1 MTFFYDL
8 NKRLANL
15 SQKQTL
21 AEGAVAER
29 ATGDYSATKARAG
42 KDIGK
47 PGKNFSKIAADAGK
61 RYGSKAAGERVA
73 GAELNKLRHPKEG
86 MDEAVRGLTVGKA
99 GIRPPVNQ
107 AERDIIAKQF
117 KQTRATNRAD
127 TTTTGYGN
135 RVAPQGGR
143 ASAGNTGSLAVRTE
157 PTYHGQETPVVYKD
171 TYYQDAKHT
180 NDRTG
185 KLMMK
190 PSQGKGVAGQPGV
203 TEADMDEAIR
213 IMAKP
218 EGSQVTRG
226 TAAYVPKNSIA
237 GKTPQGQAHRDATAA
252 MAKSARAAGGKL
264 AMNKTTDVTGKRV
277 PGGYDAM
284 AKGVTPYRSSV
295 EEADMEEGNDFTG
308 ARLAA
313 IKANKPTFTVGGKT
327 YKVTGDTSDEKMME
341 DFDEGGKKQM
351 TDEGAGQFYV
361 YHKVKGDRAGGADYD
376 LLKTFPDKS
385 SAMSFAQTYN
395 NKISADKKNFH
406 SAVVRTKSV
415 KKDMDEGWDEMER
428 DVKRRLSTPKVG
440 DVKRGARHD
449 IETTATGVR
458 ATRRHDDDEADEQPT
473 GEKRGRGR
481 PKSAGGPRQER
492 TTAKSRKTDRTAY
505 TKKKTNEEGFMPG
518 ATDADAGEY
527 GYEGDM
533 AKDQIHTIVRHAKD
547 LEKILSNREDL
558 PEWVQSKLAKIEG
571 MMTAVDDYMQ
581 TQHERG
587 SEMDQGID
595 LEEESTDTRD
605 NRAERAGKRVTKDL
619 EYDMK
624 HKGKDD
630 AKAERAGR
638 KVTKDIEYDEKKKE
652 KKVAETTSS
661 GSVATGGAAPKASK
675 GSMQVGKG
683 IYDSLN
689 REVENMIAES
699 MSVNVSMTRDD
710 NGAHKNIT
718 VTADDEDAEALAQLL
733 RSAGLGGGMSHD
745 HGHEEPC
752 PDCGSTDC
760 GCDEGMAE
768 AYGDTN
774 ASQNKPNWPTDTE
787 YSDDAMQYSGGLN
800 KPKTDVAGDGQS
812 TVPVTAVHT
821 QEEDELRR
829 LREMAGIA
837 QQRLMPWERTMKEE
851 AVAEDELEEGLKDKL
866 AAAALAGSMALGA
879 GGAHAGTPGNQ
890 DTSSAP
896 QAAGQ
901 TVGSMAQAQ
910 RTNYQLRSMINTVKD
925 LKQQNRLDPGF
936 EKDYNQMQTVSTTGS
951 PDSKVAADFANAK
964 MLKQLFQKYN
974 MTLPYVQEGV
984 AEGVVDTVK
993 GAVKKGLEKLGHG
1006 SDEEMRKDL
1015 QKKMGVPVTGEKPKD
1030 DKKMQES
1037 LMQEFANFKI

>member
-1 MTFFYDL
+1 LQISSVHPAQQQAPTQEDNIMTFFYDL

-15 SQKQTL
+15 SQQQTL
-21 AEGAVAER
+21 TEGAVAER

-73 GAELNKLRHPKEG
+73 GAVLNKLRHPSEG
-86 MDEAVRGLTVGKA
+86 
-99 GIRPPVNQ
+99 
-107 AERDIIAKQF
+107 
-117 KQTRATNRAD
+117 
-127 TTTTGYGN
+127 
-135 RVAPQGGR
+135 
-143 ASAGNTGSLAVRTE
+143 
-157 PTYHGQETPVVYKD
+157 
-171 TYYQDAKHT
+171 
-180 NDRTG
+180 
-185 KLMMK
+185 
-190 PSQGKGVAGQPGV
+190 
-203 TEADMDEAIR
+203 MDEAIR

-264 AMNKTTDVTGKRV
+264 AIDKTTDTTGTTGPSTR
-277 PGGYDAM
+277 DAL

-295 EEADMEEGNDFTG
+295 EEAEMEEGNDFTK
-308 ARLAA
+308 ARLDA

-341 DFDEGGKKQM
+341 DFDDMIK
-351 TDEGAGQFYV
+351 D
-361 YHKVKGDRAGGADYD
+361 
-376 LLKTFPDKS
+376 
-385 SAMSFAQTYN
+385 
-395 NKISADKKNFH
+395 
-406 SAVVRTKSV
+406 V
-415 KKDMDEGWDEMER
+415 KKRMGPR
-428 DVKRRLSTPKVG
+428 VG
-440 DVKRGARHD
+440 DVRRGAHHD
-449 IETTATGVR
+449 IETTATGIR
-458 ATRRHDDDEADEQPT
+458 ATRRHDDEADEQPT
-473 GEKRGRGR
+473 GEKRKAGR
-481 PKSAGGPRQER
+481 PKGADKGPER
-492 TTAKSRKTDRTAY
+492 VTAKAY
-505 TKKKTNEEGFMPG
+505 KHKGGRIKEEGITPG
-518 ATDADAGEY
+518 STDADAGEY

-533 AKDQIHTIVRHAKD
+533 AKDQIHTIVRHAKA

-571 MMTAVDDYMQ
+571 MMAAVDDYME

-587 SEMDQGID
+587 AEMDQGID

-652 KKVAETTSS
+652 KKVAETTAS
-661 GSVATGGAAPKASK
+661 GSVATGGDAPKTTK
-675 GSMQVGKG
+675 GGVQIGKG

-710 NGAHKNIT
+710 NGSHKNIT
-718 VTADDEDAEALAQLL
+718 VTASDEDAEMLAQLL
-733 RSAGLGGGMSHD
+733 ARAGLGGGMSHG
-745 HGHEEPC
+745 HGHGEPC
-752 PDCGSTDC
+752 PECGSTDC
-760 GCDEGMAE
+760 GCDDVCPDCGQSPCACDHMMDE
-768 AYGDTN
+768 AYGDTT
-774 ASQNKPNWPTDTE
+774 ATENKPNWPTDTE

-800 KPKTDVAGDGQS
+800 KPKASGMATIPVTDVQTDG
-812 TVPVTAVHT
+812 
-821 QEEDELRR
+821 EDKFGMIDR
-829 LREMAGIA
+829 LREMAGIT

-851 AVAEDELEEGLKDKL
+851 AVSEAIPGQVAPALDAQIDPRATSQYAQKIIQSLDKYC
-866 AAAALAGSMALGA
+866 GS
-879 GGAHAGTPGNQ
+879 GTFDSKYNDDG
-890 DTSSAP
+890 
-896 QAAGQ
+896 
-901 TVGSMAQAQ
+901 TVTIFKKRDQMWADDAYRQ
-910 RTNYQLRSMINTVKD
+910 RGKNPND
-925 LKQQNRLDPGF
+925 PELKQMGVLTSENMNKAIDPYWDMF
-936 EKDYNQMQTVSTTGS
+936 R
-951 PDSKVAADFANAK
+951 SKRW
-964 MLKQLFQKYN
+964 LFGQPV
-974 MTLPYVQEGV
+974 MGQFTIGV
-984 AEGVVDTVK
+984 TKAQQPAVEEGVVDTVK
-993 GAVKKGLEKLGHG
+993 DAVKKGLEKLGHG

-1015 QKKMGVPVTGEKPKD
+1015 QKKMGVPQTGEKPKD